1 MMGVHQS
8 DFVGQWGVQQM
19 GVAVDAGLPFFVHLT
34 PLMCALLAAA
44 RRAPRRAA
52 RLDPP
57 PPLHTH
63 TRARTRPHP
72 HSRDPMRRIHYGV
85 CYGPLPKGETNNITD
100 PFWEK
105 DLTQWGC
112 SNKQNKPCS
121 LSISPCVS
129 TKNERAFDGH
139 VNPHTPAWNVSAM
152 GPLPSAMDLNDLS
165 AFTSNR
171 QDIGFRN
178 RSAALLDLDAL
189 LGVVL
194 DGIQALGVEDNTYVI
209 FTVSWARPPTANQ
222 PSAPLNEPPSNHPNF
237 SQT

>member
-1 MMGVHQS
+1 M
-8 DFVGQWGVQQM
+8 
-19 GVAVDAGLPFFVHLT
+19 
-34 PLMCALLAAA
+34 
-44 RRAPRRAA
+44 
-52 RLDPP
+52 
-57 PPLHTH
+57 
-63 TRARTRPHP
+63 
-72 HSRDPMRRIHYGV
+72 

-105 DLTQWGC
+105 DLTNWGC

-139 VNPHTPAWNVSAM
+139 ANPHTPAWNVSAA
-152 GPLPSAMDLNDLS
+152 GPLPSAMAALKDTS
-165 AFTSNR
+165 EFTSSR

-194 DGIQALGVEDNTYVI
+194 DGIAALGVAENTYV
-209 FTVSWARPPTANQ
+209 FFSSDNGYHLGEHKMNMGKEHPYETDVSLPMYVMGPGVPANAELLYPTTHIDITAT
-222 PSAPLNEPPSNHPNF
+222 LVEL
-237 SQT
+237 